1 MSSSTLQAT
10 WYGGNGLDQPPL
22 VQFWLTDPK
31 DERCELKSQL
41 CNAETDFSNNQGY
54 IFMCDILMQTEM
66 SEKVLVDCHKISYF
80 SADPPD
86 SSSRLH
92 LQNWH
97 SQL

>member
-22 VQFWLTDPK
+22 VQFRLTDPK
-31 DERCELKSQL
+31 DERCEIKSQL
-41 CNAETDFSNNQGY
+41 CNAETDFSNNQSY
-54 IFMCDILMQTEM
+54 IIMRDILMQTEM

-92 LQNWH
+92 LQTVACV
-97 SQL
+97 